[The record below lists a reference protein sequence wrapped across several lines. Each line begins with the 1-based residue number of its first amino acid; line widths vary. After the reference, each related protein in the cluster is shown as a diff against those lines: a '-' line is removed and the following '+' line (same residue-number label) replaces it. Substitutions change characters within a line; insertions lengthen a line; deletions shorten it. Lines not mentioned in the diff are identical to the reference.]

1 MATFNDFCASV
12 KSGLQKGFK
21 KFSVGVEKAA
31 DTASLHIK
39 LNTVKVKL
47 AEHYEE
53 LGKLTYEKVHND
65 TAEDVERRV
74 EVLIVM
80 IEGRLAEQ
88 QMLRE
93 ELDRRRT
100 QKGGEETEYEATA
113 EAPAEESSEAPA
125 EEPAPAA
132 EEAPAEETAE

>member
-1 MATFNDFCASV
+1 MATFNEFCASV
-12 KSGLQKGFK
+12 KKGLQKGFK

-65 TAEDVERRV
+65 TPEDVERRV

-93 ELDRRRT
+93 ELDRRRA
-100 QKGGEETEYEATA
+100 QKDGAEAEYEAK
-113 EAPAEESSEAPA
+113 AEETT
-125 EEPAPAA
+125 EEVS
-132 EEAPAEETAE
+132 EEAPSEEEVKEEQPE